1 MTRPPLY
8 KKDEVELDSYQKR
21 PSTAISTVPIYRLK
35 AITKISRNTLTKYKH
50 LQSSPDMRKLC
61 LIAEATD
68 TSVKWILFGHTANLC
83 IEQNN
88 CNNARS

>member
-21 PSTAISTVPIYRLK
+21 LSAAISTVPIYRLT

-50 LQSSPDMRKLC
+50 YQSGPDMKKLC
-61 LIAEATD
+61 LIAEATNI
-68 TSVKWILFGHTANLC
+68 SVKWILFGH
-83 IEQNN
+83 
-88 CNNARS
+88 